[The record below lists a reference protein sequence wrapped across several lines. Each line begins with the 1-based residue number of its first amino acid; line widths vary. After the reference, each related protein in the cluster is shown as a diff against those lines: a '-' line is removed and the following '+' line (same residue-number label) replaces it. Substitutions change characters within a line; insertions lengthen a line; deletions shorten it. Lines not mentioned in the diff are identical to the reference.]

1 MRKDEMVSLQDIFT
15 GATEKAK
22 DALRFYEE
30 NYSSIGQWILQPGEK
45 VILASSKPGV
55 CRFCNLAHPN
65 VSFRKE
71 AHAIPECLGNT
82 SLFTKYECDTCNQ
95 FFGDGIETS
104 LGNWSKPQRA
114 LSGVRGKRGVPKLK
128 EESSR
133 QWRFEHG
140 STGIKITQDEA
151 DPIAVVNE
159 ATKEITLTVH
169 RDPHTPVAVLKA
181 FAKIAISL
189 LPEEEL
195 PNFRAAMAW
204 IRNADHQIGL
214 VKTSFF
220 PALYTF
226 VPGNNPLVDSVILLR
241 RRRNT
246 LPVPYVTVVLTYG
259 NEVFQTVLPSPDRDA
274 ALSGQKVRFP
284 YFPTPY
290 ELDRDLEPAAPIQ
303 RERLDLT
310 GRSLVGRETIQTVL
324 RYEPSKRDEAAG
336 DGTDA

>member
-1 MRKDEMVSLQDIFT
+1 MVSLQNIFT

-22 DALRFYEE
+22 DALRFYET
-30 NYSSIGQWILQPGEK
+30 NYSCIGKWIIEPGKK
-45 VILASSKPGV
+45 VILQHSQPGV
-55 CRFCNLAHPN
+55 CRFCGLITPK
-65 VSFRKE
+65 VTFKKE

-82 SLFTKYECDTCNQ
+82 SLFTKYECDACNQ

-114 LSGVRGKRGVPKLK
+114 LSGVRGKRGVPTLK

-140 STGIKITQDEA
+140 STGIRITQDET
-151 DPIAVVNE
+151 DPIAVVNA

-169 RDPHTPVAVLKA
+169 RDPYTPVAVLKA
-181 FAKIAISL
+181 FTKMALSL
-189 LPEEEL
+189 LPEDEL
-195 PNFRAAMAW
+195 PSFRAAMAW
-204 IRNADHQIGL
+204 IRNADHKIGL

-220 PALYTF
+220 PVLYTF
-226 VPGNNPLVDSVILLR
+226 VPGNSPLVNSVILLR
-241 RRRNT
+241 RRSDT

-259 NEVFQTVLPSPDRDA
+259 NEAFQTVLPSLERDA
-274 ALSGQKVRFP
+274 GLSGQKVKFP
-284 YFPTPY
+284 DFPTPY

-303 RERLDLT
+303 RKRLDLT

-324 RYEPSKRDEAAG
+324 RYKPSKRNEATG
-336 DGTDA
+336 DGIDA

>member
-1 MRKDEMVSLQDIFT
+1 MTGKYLQDLFT
-15 GATEKAK
+15 GATEEAK

-30 NYSSIGQWILQPGEK
+30 NYTSIGQWILQHGKK
-45 VILASSKPGV
+45 VTLTSSKLGV
-55 CRFCNLAHPN
+55 CRFCSLVHPS
-65 VSFRKE
+65 VTFRKE

-82 SLFTKYECDTCNQ
+82 SIFTKYECDACNQ

-128 EESSR
+128 EEWNR
-133 QWRFEHG
+133 QWRFEHD
-140 STGIKITQDEA
+140 STGIKITQDET

-159 ATKEITLTVH
+159 ATKEITITVH

-181 FAKIAISL
+181 FTKMGISL
-189 LPEEEL
+189 LPEAEL
-195 PNFRAAMAW
+195 PSFGAAMAW

-220 PALYTF
+220 PVLYTF

-241 RRRNT
+241 RRSDN
-246 LPVPYVTVVLTYG
+246 LQVPYVNVVLAYG
-259 NEVFQTVLPSPDRDA
+259 NEVFQTVLPSPERDA

-290 ELDRDLEPAAPIQ
+290 ELDSDLAPAAQIQ

-324 RYEPSKRDEAAG
+324 RYERSKREKAAC